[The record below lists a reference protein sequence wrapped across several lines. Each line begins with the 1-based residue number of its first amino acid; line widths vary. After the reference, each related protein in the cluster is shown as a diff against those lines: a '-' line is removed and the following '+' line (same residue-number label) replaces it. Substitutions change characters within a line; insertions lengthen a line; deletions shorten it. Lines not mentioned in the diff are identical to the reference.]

1 MYLQMK
7 RLLLLTTLL
16 LMSLGALAQT
26 AENGLSLPSCT
37 PELDSLNMCRIRE
50 AYSSQAGP

>member
-26 AENGLSLPSCT
+26 AANGLSLPAAPPNSI
-37 PELDSLNMCRIRE
+37 P
-50 AYSSQAGP
+50 